1 MYIECQSCGYREKT
15 NIDFFVKVIGG
26 SLPIG
31 GYWAWTTYLIAGTGF
46 AMAIV
51 VAIIGGGV
59 GILLY
64 KEEILSWIL
73 DKQYGCDKCSQIN
86 WEIVKG
92 GEDASQ
98 RQIIK
103 QLADDSKTTPL
114 QLNKERNLMLSL
126 KKREITF
133 GELKPERNEE
143 SLKNIKSS
151 LKDLNI
157 QAELFYQAQE
167 KLKSFTNLP
176 ELRGLEIVP
185 TYEQYSARTKSA
197 RIVLH
202 LFVLVIGHK
211 HLCHDLSLLQG
222 SPNMAHYLMLRNLVE
237 NNKDVLARIREIGM
251 KSATALVT
259 RYIGFED
266 RIAKEVFADKKNYKI
281 SASEKLLS
289 EHGIEYADALEGWY
303 VVDKHGELI
312 YLPTSKDVYFYV
324 LIFISATTVCS

>member
-1 MYIECQSCGYREKT
+1 MYIECQSCGHREKT

-26 SLPIG
+26 SLPVG
-31 GYWAWTTYLIAGTGF
+31 GYWAWTTYLFAGTGF

-73 DKQYGCDKCSQIN
+73 DKQYKCDKCNQID

-92 GEDASQ
+92 GEDVSQ
-98 RQIIK
+98 QHLIG
-103 QLADDSKTTPL
+103 QPAYAPKTTPL
-114 QLNKERNLMLSL
+114 QLNEDRKVMLSL

-133 GELKPERNEE
+133 AELKTEHFEKSIKNIES
-143 SLKNIKSS
+143 SLKN
-151 LKDLNI
+151 LNA
-157 QAELFYQAQE
+157 QAEHFFQAQ
-167 KLKSFTNLP
+167 KTLRSFTNLP
-176 ELRGLEIVP
+176 EIRGLEIVP

-202 LFVLVIGHK
+202 LFVLVIAHK
-211 HLCHDLSLLQG
+211 HLCNDLSLLQG

-237 NNKDVLARIREIGM
+237 NNKDILARIREMGM
-251 KSATALVT
+251 KSATALII

-266 RIAKEVFADKKNYKI
+266 RIAKEVFKDENNHEL
-281 SASEKLLS
+281 SASEELLS
-289 EHGIEYADALEGWY
+289 EHGIEYADAIEGWY

-312 YLPTSKDVYFYV
+312 YLPTPKDVYFYV
-324 LIFISATTVCS
+324 LVFINAGYGQ